1 MATPHEQRIQSQF
14 SKQAATFGG
23 VIAHTAQQ
31 SLEALVAL
39 AAPRPSDVALDIAC
53 GPGIVTCA
61 LAPAVRSI
69 RGQDVVPAMIQKAQA
84 RQAEQGLANVAWDLC
99 DAGALPYADDSFD
112 LVVTRFSF
120 HHLQEPLATL
130 LEMRRVCRP
139 GGTIVVADVA
149 PSPETSRNYDHF
161 ETLRDPSHTHAL
173 TEPEFDALFA
183 EAHLPIARRAR
194 HGLPMGLDGQI
205 AASFPDPGG
214 ADELRRLFEADLGVN
229 ALGVDARREH
239 GQIWFTYPVLV
250 LASTKPQQ

>member
-1 MATPHEQRIQSQF
+1 MATSHEQRIQSQF

-31 SLEALVAL
+31 SLQELVTL
-39 AAPRPSDVALDIAC
+39 AAPKATDDALDVAC

-69 RGQDVVPAMIQKAQA
+69 RGQDVVPAMIQKARA
-84 RQAEQGLANVAWDLC
+84 RQAERGLANVEWDEC
-99 DAGALPYADDSFD
+99 DAGDLPYPDDRFD

-120 HHLQEPLATL
+120 HHLRDPLATL
-130 LEMRRVCRP
+130 REVRRVCRV

-149 PSPETSRNYDHF
+149 PLPEASENYDRF

-183 EAHLPIARRAR
+183 AANLPISRRAR
-194 HGLPMGLDGQI
+194 HGLPMELEGQI
-205 AASFPDPGG
+205 AASFPEPGA

-239 GQIWFTYPVLV
+239 GQIRFTYPVLV
-250 LASTKPQQ
+250 LASTKTNS